1 MKFLVVDD
9 TSMARKSLK
18 GFLEQKGHSCTT
30 ACNSMKAWGMVQ
42 KEKFDVVVTDFKMP
56 QMNGIELL
64 KKIRSSYPKTDVLIF
79 TGYADVGNAIDAV
92 NFGAYAF
99 FRKPLDMKDF
109 TATIEKLEK
118 ERVAPSLDN
127 TTPEDWKEE
136 YSKLETVF
144 KNLRGSVEHLIK
156 THAHGGYEDE

>member
-9 TSMARKSLK
+9 MSMARKSLK

-30 ACNSMKAWGMVQ
+30 ACNGARAWEKVQ

-64 KKIRSSYPKTDVLIF
+64 KKIRSFCPKTDVLIF
-79 TGYADVGNAIDAV
+79 TGYADVENAIDAV

-99 FRKPLDMKDF
+99 FRKPLDMNDL

-118 ERVAPSLDN
+118 ERVSPSFN
-127 TTPEDWKEE
+127 KGTPKEWKEE

-144 KNLRGSVEHLIK
+144 NNLRGSVERLIK
-156 THAHGGYEDE
+156 THSHGDFKNE

>member
-9 TSMARKSLK
+9 MSIVRKSLK
-18 GFLEQKGHSCTT
+18 GFLEQNGYSCAT
-30 ACNSMKAWGMVQ
+30 ACNGMRAWEMVQ
-42 KEKFDVVVTDFKMP
+42 NEKFDVVVTDFKMP

-79 TGYADVGNAIDAV
+79 TGYADIENAIDAV

-109 TATIEKLEK
+109 SLTIEKIKK
-118 ERVAPSLDN
+118 ERVAPFVDHA
-127 TTPEDWKEE
+127 TPEAWKEE

-144 KNLRGSVEHLIK
+144 DNLRSSVEHLIK